1 MRLVDLYREMLHVTD
16 EALVDEL
23 VRVSEFRALKAGE
36 QLIGQGKLPS
46 HVYFL
51 LEGVLRGF
59 IIDINGKDLTDCI
72 IFRFGEPAMPD
83 NDVTR
88 PASITVEALTD
99 CELVCVPI
107 DQVQRLLHTYP
118 SAMEIYLGLILAA
131 ASVHREL
138 KIAIYQYTAMQRY
151 QWFLSAYPGLIDRV
165 SHKYIASLLNMTPVT
180 LSKIRRAIKESGR

>member
-23 VRVSEFRALKAGE
+23 VRISEFRALKAGE
-36 QLIGQGKLPS
+36 QLIGPGKLPS

-51 LEGVLRGF
+51 LEGVRRGF

-83 NDVTR
+83 NDVTQ